1 MCSIK
6 NNSSNNLS
14 LSCALYSAYISN
26 TRYYQ
31 RPSNKI
37 GAIVLLP
44 FAMKYYNILNSVSF
58 FLQPSSQV
66 QKAKISPT
74 SDEHVLDQ
82 LSQCEVK
89 LLKVLEELDGK
100 ELDDVVKEM
109 EDEDVSID

>member
-1 MCSIK
+1 MLLILHILATPGIIK
-6 NNSSNNLS
+6 GLQ
-14 LSCALYSAYISN
+14 I
-26 TRYYQ
+26 R
-31 RPSNKI
+31 
-37 GAIVLLP
+37 

-109 EDEDVSID
+109 EDEDVSIE